1 MYTKED
7 FNKDFEQIKE
17 TLKNIDF
24 TKVAT
29 EGKENIKL
37 ATDEFKNLYNKI
49 TDLLANKQIS
59 NEEFNE
65 YKNTLLNYFK
75 GFNSEELLNNI
86 NEGLKNVIEGAK
98 TVISDAKDA
107 LSSFFKK

>member
-49 TDLLANKQIS
+49 TDIKTLCLTTLKDLIV
-59 NEEFNE
+59 
-65 YKNTLLNYFK
+65 KNY
-75 GFNSEELLNNI
+75 
-86 NEGLKNVIEGAK
+86 
-98 TVISDAKDA
+98 
-107 LSSFFKK
+107 